1 MKMPPL
7 QTRRF
12 SLTNTFFYKKKK
24 KPIITVRKE
33 MRIMQKFV
41 YEYATKVYFG
51 EGAAREHLA
60 EAVSGYGKNVMLAY
74 GGGSVKKN
82 GIYDELKTILE
93 NAGKTVT
100 DFSGIMSNPTYAK
113 VQEGA
118 KLAKEQKIDFI
129 LAVGGGSVI
138 DCCKIVAAQAKTD
151 KDLWEMEM
159 TEHQFPTEVLPMGAV
174 VTASGTGAEMNGGAV
189 ITNEEKII
197 KAGMAAA
204 APRFAILDPEYTMS
218 LPHMQV
224 ISGAFDTL
232 SHAME
237 TYFGNS
243 DQDNVSDDVALAI
256 MRNTVVNM
264 RRLLKNIND
273 IQARSNLMWD
283 SAMAENGILKVGRVT
298 DFQAH
303 QLEHQLGAYTDCN
316 HGQGL
321 AVIHPAYYR
330 HIVKD
335 AKEKFERFGKEVFGV
350 ESAGESVEALAA
362 FIKEC
367 GLPTK
372 MGELRS
378 KTEITPELLKN
389 VADTCNVIKC
399 NPRELGRDEIYEI
412 LMECM

>member
-1 MKMPPL
+1 
-7 QTRRF
+7 
-12 SLTNTFFYKKKK
+12 
-24 KPIITVRKE
+24 
-33 MRIMQKFV
+33 MQKFV

-51 EGAAREHLA
+51 EGAAKEHLA
-60 EAVSGYGKNVMLAY
+60 AAVSGYGENVMLAY

-82 GIYDELKTILE
+82 GIYDEVKEILE
-93 NAGKTVT
+93 GAGKKVF

-118 KLAKEQKIDFI
+118 KLAKENKIDFI

-159 TEHQFPTEVLPMGAV
+159 TEHQFPTDVLPMGAI

-189 ITNEEKII
+189 ITNEEKVI

-204 APRFAILDPEYTMS
+204 APRFAILDPAYTVS
-218 LPHMQV
+218 VPRMQV

-243 DQDNVSDDVALAI
+243 DQDNVSDNVALAI
-256 MRNTVVNM
+256 MKNTVVNM
-264 RRLLKNIND
+264 KRLLGNIND
-273 IQARSNLMWD
+273 MQARGNLMWD

-330 HIVKD
+330 HVIKD
-335 AKEKFERFGKEVFGV
+335 AEEKFTRFAKEVFGADTA
-350 ESAGESVEALAA
+350 EAGVEALAD
-362 FIKEC
+362 FIKTC

-372 MGELRS
+372 MSELKS
-378 KTEITPELLKN
+378 KVEITPEILRK

-399 NPRELGRDEIYEI
+399 GPRELSRDEIYDI